1 MESRES
7 TGGFQRYWR
16 ILKRQWLPSSVAFGS
31 VLSLF
36 MLGLILQKPQY
47 IAEGK
52 LLFRRGNATSSIT
65 GVETNIGQLDPL
77 QQQNNPLDTEAEII
91 RSVQVAEKAL
101 QRLDL
106 RDANGNP
113 LRLNQFLNNLNVS
126 NIRGTDIL
134 QISYQDRNPETAVAV
149 VNTLMAVY
157 LENNFLSSRT
167 EAVAAREFIEN
178 QIPRARETL
187 NQAELALRSF
197 KEENKIV
204 AAEEERRAAVD
215 INTELQKQ
223 INATQ
228 TQLADAKA
236 QSALLQK
243 ELGRDLTTAGVETS
257 ISQTAGVQELLKEI
271 QQVEAQIVTDESRF
285 REDHPTLVALRSRKA
300 DLERLLQQRT
310 QRAVNT
316 NLQQATN
323 GQISPYEQNLTQQL
337 ANSEAR
343 RLGLSSQLS
352 ALSELQA
359 QYTQKLNNV
368 PQLEQRQRELEREL
382 EAAQSAYSLLSQKL
396 QESRIAENQKVG
408 NARVIAAATI
418 PDEPVNSRQPLF
430 IVTGLLVSGAFAIAT
445 ALLLEARDKSLQT
458 VEQAKQVLGFTPL
471 GVIPISKNSESPSIA
486 GESETYT
493 SGMLQAAPRSPM
505 SAAYRMLQANLM
517 FLSSD
522 KQIKVVVVTS
532 SVPQEGKSTVSA
544 NLAASMAQLGRR
556 VLLVDADMLRPT
568 QHQIWELPNQ
578 SGLSNL
584 LVGQVE
590 FPAVVKQVIDNI
602 HVLTAGS
609 TPPNPVALLESQ
621 RMANL
626 ATMFSENY
634 DFTIID
640 TPALNVDAIAPILG
654 KMADGVLL
662 VVRPGVVDSA
672 SATFAKEFLAQSG
685 QHVLGQVINGVIPEN
700 EPHSYYYFSQEY
712 YSGDTTRQTVSQH
725 SHKR

>member
-1 MESRES
+1 MESQES
-7 TGGFQRYWR
+7 SGGFQRYWR
-16 ILKRQWLPSSVAFGS
+16 ILKRRWLPSSVAFGA
-31 VLSLF
+31 VFSLF
-36 MLGLILQKPQY
+36 MLGLLLQKPQY

-65 GVETNIGQLDPL
+65 GVETNVGQLDPL

-91 RSVQVAEKAL
+91 RSVQVAQKAL
-101 QRLDL
+101 ERLDL
-106 RDANGNP
+106 RDARGNS
-113 LRLNQFLNNLNVS
+113 LRLNQFLSNLNVS

-149 VNTLMAVY
+149 VNTLMGMY
-157 LENNFLSSRT
+157 LENNFLNNRT
-167 EAVAAREFIEN
+167 EAVAAREFVEN

-187 NQAELALRSF
+187 RQAEVALRSF
-197 KEENKIV
+197 KEQNKIV
-204 AAEEERRAAVD
+204 AAEEERRSTVD
-215 INTELQKQ
+215 VVTELQKQ
-223 INATQ
+223 VNATQ
-228 TQLADAKA
+228 TQLADAQA
-236 QSALLQK
+236 QSALLRK
-243 ELGRDLTTAGVETS
+243 ELGRDLTTAGVQTS
-257 ISQTAGVQELLKEI
+257 LSQSPGVQDLLKEI
-271 QQVEAQIVTDESRF
+271 QQVETQLVTDQNRF
-285 REDHPTLVALRSRKA
+285 REDHPTLVALRNRKA
-300 DLERLLQQRT
+300 DLERLLQQRA
-310 QRAVNT
+310 QRVVGANP
-316 NLQQATN
+316 QQASN
-323 GQISPYEQNLTQQL
+323 LQISPYEQNLTQQL

-343 RLGLSSQLS
+343 RLGLTSQLS

-359 QYTQKLNNV
+359 QYNRRLDNV
-368 PQLEQRQRELEREL
+368 PQLEQKQRELEREL
-382 EAAQSAYSLLSQKL
+382 EAAQSGYALLSQKL
-396 QESRIAENQKVG
+396 QESRIAENQTVG
-408 NARVIAAATI
+408 NARIIAAATI
-418 PDEPVNSRQPLF
+418 PEEPVNSRQPLF
-430 IVTGLLVSGAFAIAT
+430 IVMGLLVSGGFAIAT
-445 ALLLEARDKSLQT
+445 ALLLESRDKSLQT
-458 VEQAKQVLGFTPL
+458 VGQAKQVLGFTPL
-471 GVIPISKNSESPSIA
+471 GIIPVDKNSESSTTKDPEASTPELIYN
-486 GESETYT
+486 S
-493 SGMLQAAPRSPM
+493 PRPV

-522 KQIKVVVVTS
+522 KQIKVVVITS

-568 QHQIWELPNQ
+568 QHQIWELSNQ

-590 FPAVVKQVIDNI
+590 FPVAVSQASD
-602 HVLTAGS
+602 HLDVLTAGA

-621 RMANL
+621 RMAKL
-626 ATMFSENY
+626 VAMFSEHY

-654 KMADGVLL
+654 KMADGILL

-712 YSGDTTRQTVSQH
+712 YGGETIQKQTS
-725 SHKR
+725 SHHQRK

>member
-1 MESRES
+1 MDRES
-7 TGGFQRYWR
+7 SGGFQRYWR
-16 ILKRQWLPSSVAFGS
+16 ILKRRWLPSSVAFGS

-36 MLGLILQKPQY
+36 LLGLILQKPQY

-65 GVETNIGQLDPL
+65 GLETNIGQLDPL

-101 QRLDL
+101 QRLNL
-106 RDANGNP
+106 TDAHGNR
-113 LRLNQFLNNLNVS
+113 LRLNQFLSNLNVS

-134 QISYQDRNPETAVAV
+134 QISYQDRDPETSVAV
-149 VNTLMAVY
+149 VNTLMAIY
-157 LENNFLSSRT
+157 LENNFLNNRT
-167 EAVAAREFIEN
+167 EASAAREFIEN
-178 QIPRARETL
+178 QIPRAQETL
-187 NQAELALRSF
+187 AQAEAALRSF

-204 AAEEERRAAVD
+204 SLEEERRAAVD

-223 INATQ
+223 INAAQ
-228 TQLADAKA
+228 TQLADAQA

-257 ISQTAGVQELLKEI
+257 ISQSSGVQELLREI
-271 QQVEAQIVTDESRF
+271 QQVETQLATDQSRF
-285 REDHPTLVALRSRKA
+285 REDHPTLVALRARKA
-300 DLERLLQQRT
+300 DLERLLQQRA
-310 QRAVNT
+310 QRAVNVSP
-316 NLQQATN
+316 QQARSVQT
-323 GQISPYEQNLTQQL
+323 SPYEQNLTQQL

-343 RLGLSSQLS
+343 RLGLSNQLS
-352 ALSELQA
+352 ALSKLQA
-359 QYTQKLNNV
+359 QYNQKLNNV
-368 PQLEQRQRELEREL
+368 PQLEQSQRELEREL
-382 EAAQSAYSLLSQKL
+382 ETAQSAYSLLSQKL
-396 QESRIAENQKVG
+396 QESRIAENQKVA
-408 NARVIAAATI
+408 NARVIAAAAI
-418 PDEPVNSRQPLF
+418 PEEPVNSRQPLF
-430 IVTGLLVSGAFAIAT
+430 IVTGLLVSGTFAIAT
-445 ALLLEARDKSLQT
+445 ALLLDARDKSLRT
-458 VEQAKQVLGFTPL
+458 VDQAKQVLGFTPL
-471 GVIPISKNSESPSIA
+471 GVIPIHKNPETSIA
-486 GESETYT
+486 GEADYT
-493 SGMLQAAPRSPM
+493 PGMLQNAPRSPI

-522 KQIKVVVVTS
+522 KEIKVVVITS

-544 NLAASMAQLGRR
+544 NLAASMAQSGRR
-556 VLLVDADMLRPT
+556 VLLVDADLLRPT

-590 FPAVVKQVIDNI
+590 FPAVVKEALNNL
-602 HVLTAGS
+602 HVLTAGAI
-609 TPPNPVALLESQ
+609 PPNPVALLESQ
-621 RMANL
+621 RMAKL
-626 ATMFSENY
+626 VTMFSENY

-712 YSGDTTRQTVSQH
+712 YSTDPVQKAVSQQ
-725 SHKR
+725 SRKR